1 MKTETLRIE
10 GMTCNH
16 CVMAVRRQLA
26 GIDHLDVDEVA
37 VGHAVVSYDETQ
49 VSDTAIDAAITAA
62 GFRLVGRE

>member
-26 GIDHLDVDEVA
+26 GVDHLTVDEVA
-37 VGHAVVSYDETQ
+37 VGHAVVTYDETQ
-49 VSDTAIDAAITAA
+49 VPAPAIDAAVTAA
-62 GFRLVGRE
+62 GFRVIGRE